1 MTRIGLTLDE
11 LLATTWA
18 SGVAARYA
26 ARLPGLD
33 VLEGET
39 VALVGEGAGDL
50 VDAFAGAVDGALPV
64 DGGIAAQGGALRI
77 HAQQAGRVGVRA
89 LAVSDPFPGLGAEA
103 KSLAVADLASFAR
116 LGLTTVVAASDR
128 DAALLFADRVVLLR
142 AGRVQAA
149 YPVVAAYPRTAE
161 SVAAVADRLATFAAE
176 GRARPPVGWALMFI
190 DEVKVHVKG
199 GRGGSGVTS
208 FAKQPFEP
216 RGRPDGGDGGN
227 GGHVIVRA
235 THDVQSL
242 VDYHHRPHR
251 AAGAGRNGEGDLRRG
266 ADGDD
271 VVLLVP
277 LGTVVKDADGRVLA
291 DLLREGAEYVVA
303 QGGRGGRGNAA
314 FRTSSRRAP
323 MFHEFGEPPQEGW
336 VVLELK
342 LVADVALVGFP
353 NAGKSSLIARL
364 SAAKP
369 KIADYPFTT
378 LTPNLG
384 VVRADDM
391 DFVVADVPGL
401 IEGASEGRGLGH
413 QFLRHVER
421 AGALVHVLDCA
432 TYEQRDP
439 REDLRTV
446 VAELRA
452 YMPELLERPALV
464 FLNKADVDPDTAE
477 IILPDLVADGWEVIV
492 GSAVTG
498 AGVEDLRW
506 RMAALVRD
514 ARQSRAAEV
523 SVDEPWAEG
532 SPGSR
537 PVLRPAES
545 KRRDFTI
552 ERDEDGWLVRGDR
565 IERWIVMADLTNDEA
580 VRYLQGRLVRA
591 GVERALADA
600 GAERGDT
607 VRIAGAVFDF
617 EPDRGDVPDDDVD
630 DEAEVFDDDALFD
643 DDHDDLDDR
652 DDVEE
657 HDEYDE
663 EDEAG

>member
-1 MTRIGLTLDE
+1 
-11 LLATTWA
+11 
-18 SGVAARYA
+18 
-26 ARLPGLD
+26 
-33 VLEGET
+33 
-39 VALVGEGAGDL
+39 
-50 VDAFAGAVDGALPV
+50 
-64 DGGIAAQGGALRI
+64 
-77 HAQQAGRVGVRA
+77 
-89 LAVSDPFPGLGAEA
+89 
-103 KSLAVADLASFAR
+103 
-116 LGLTTVVAASDR
+116 
-128 DAALLFADRVVLLR
+128 
-142 AGRVQAA
+142 
-149 YPVVAAYPRTAE
+149 
-161 SVAAVADRLATFAAE
+161 
-176 GRARPPVGWALMFI
+176 MFI

-199 GRGGSGVTS
+199 GRGGTGVTS

-227 GGHVIVRA
+227 GGDVIVRA

-266 ADGDD
+266 ADGED

-277 LGTVVKDADGRVLA
+277 RGTVVKDADGVVLA
-291 DLLREGAEYVVA
+291 DLLKEDDEYVVA
-303 QGGRGGRGNAA
+303 KGGRGGRGNAA
-314 FRTSSRRAP
+314 FRTSARRAP

-336 VVLELK
+336 IVLELK

-446 VAELRA
+446 VGELRA
-452 YMPELLERPALV
+452 YMPDLLERPALV

-498 AGVEDLRW
+498 QGAEDLRW
-506 RMAALVRD
+506 RMAALVRE
-514 ARQSRAAEV
+514 AREQRAAEI
-523 SVDEPWAEG
+523 DLGQEAPLA
-532 SPGSR
+532 R

-545 KRRDFTI
+545 KRRDFHVEAT
-552 ERDEDGWLVRGDR
+552 EDGWVVVGERV
-565 IERWIVMADLTNDEA
+565 ERWVVMADLSNDEA

-591 GVERALADA
+591 GVERALIEA
-600 GAERGDT
+600 GAQRGDT
-607 VRIAGAVFDF
+607 VQIAGAVFDF
-617 EPDRGDVPDDDVD
+617 EPERPDMPDDEDEDDDVLTDEFGDALVHEHYFEDD
-630 DEAEVFDDDALFD
+630 DELDDDELD
-643 DDHDDLDDR
+643 ENDDR
-652 DDVEE
+652 EE
-657 HDEYDE
+657 EQ
-663 EDEAG
+663 A